1 MIGQRV
7 IPVKLGRKSPSSEE
21 QRTYQGLGNTAFGR
35 EDCGQMVNDPTG
47 RKGLFQSG
55 DG

>member
-7 IPVKLGRKSPSSEE
+7 MPVKLGRKAASSEE

-35 EDCGQMVNDPTG
+35 EDCGQMVNHPTG
-47 RKGLFQSG
+47 GRGLFQPG